1 MKYQLKNHREMKKGI
16 IAIFS
21 LVLMAS
27 CVSKKKYTALENKL
41 SSKQEQLS
49 KTKLELA
56 ACLENKKDAQQEIS
70 YLKNTNYKLLNS
82 VGKLTTLNKKEA
94 ENLERSLESI
104 QEKDMTIRRLE
115 DALNRR
121 DSVTFALV
129 SELKGATVGLSDEDI
144 QINVEKGVVYVS
156 ISDRLLFESGSF
168 DITKDARTVL
178 GKVAK
183 VLKNQPDLDFMVVGH
198 TDNKDV
204 LSSAPYRNNWDLSV
218 LRAASVV
225 KALEDEYNLSPKRMT
240 AAGRGKYAP
249 KAPNETEEGR
259 AKNRRTTI
267 KILPKLDEFYSL
279 IEKGLGEAKK

>member
-1 MKYQLKNHREMKKGI
+1 MKKGI
-16 IAIFS
+16 LALLS
-21 LVLMAS
+21 LIVMAS
-27 CVSKKKYTALENKL
+27 CVSKKKYSALESRMNE
-41 SSKQEQLS
+41 KQEQLS

-56 ACLENKKDAQQEIS
+56 SCLEDKENAQQEIS

-94 ENLERSLESI
+94 QNLERSLESI
-104 QEKDMTIRRLE
+104 QEKDLTIRRLE

-129 SELKGATVGLSDEDI
+129 SELKGATVGLSDKDI

-168 DITKDARTVL
+168 KVTKQARNVL

-183 VLKNQPDLDFMVVGH
+183 VLKNQPDIDFMVEGH

-204 LSSAPYRNNWDLSV
+204 RPSAPYRNNWDLSV
-218 LRAASVV
+218 LRASSVV
-225 KALEDEYNLSPKRMT
+225 QALEKEHELSPERMT
-240 AAGRGKYAP
+240 AAGRGKYEP
-249 KAPNETEEGR
+249 IGSNDTEEGR

-279 IEKGLGEAKK
+279 VEKGLGETKK